1 MTYLPDG
8 YYVVIP
14 DLQVPYHDE
23 RTLERVYKFLAWYQP
38 DGLLCVGDEAD
49 APEISRWE
57 KGKKGE
63 YAGTLIDGLTSTFEV
78 IEALTAAA
86 GAHMHIMRSNH
97 TSTRLINYI
106 DRYAPA
112 LNGADWLTYDR
123 IMGFNGKPSTLPAVE
138 GQSLN
143 VTWHPDI
150 WEFAPGWVLA
160 HGDEGGLSRIPGQ
173 TALNLAKRVGASVV
187 CGHTHRA
194 GLVHDTHGYGGK
206 VTSVLYGLEVGHLMD
221 PAKVSYLSTAGN
233 WHQALGLLTIKDG
246 KVFPELVT
254 IPRGA
259 PFHVWGHSW

>member
-1 MTYLPDG
+1 MLTDG
-8 YYVVIP
+8 YYVVVP
-14 DLQVPYHDE
+14 DMQVPYHDE
-23 RTLERVYKFLAWYQP
+23 RALERVLKFLDWYRP

-63 YAGTLIDGLTSTFEV
+63 YAGTLLDGLASTFEV
-78 IEALTAAA
+78 IEALTDAA
-86 GAHMHIMRSNH
+86 GCGMHLMRSNH

-112 LNGADWLTYDR
+112 LAGADWLTYDH
-123 IMGFNGKPSTLPAVE
+123 IMGFNGKPSTLPGHE
-138 GQSLN
+138 GESLR
-143 VTWHPDI
+143 VTWHSDI

-194 GLVHDTHGYGGK
+194 ALTHDTQGFAGTVK
-206 VTSVLYGLEVGHLMD
+206 RVLYGLEVGHLMD
-221 PAKVSYLSTAGN
+221 TRKVSYLSTAGN
-233 WHQALGLLTIKDG
+233 WHQGLGLLHIESG
-246 KVFPELVT
+246 KVHPELVL
-254 IPRGA
+254 IGQEK
-259 PFHVWGHSW
+259 FHVWGGTF